1 MGEVRNIGLA
11 ADERTLIRQL
21 YPPLQRYAAVV
32 APAGVDPEDLV
43 QEAFLRA
50 IRKGPL
56 CDLNHPNAYL
66 RKTICNLA
74 SNTRR
79 KFSRQRRALT
89 RLGPTDSVGVEYP
102 SDLDDLLIL
111 RPVARAVLYM
121 REVEG
126 RTHGEIAALLGR
138 TEVGVRSIASRARRQ
153 LLLELTEE
161 VGSATA

>member
-1 MGEVRNIGLA
+1 VGDVRSIGLA

-32 APAGVDPEDLV
+32 APADVDPEDLV

-74 SNTRR
+74 SNSRR
-79 KFSRQRRALT
+79 RFSRERRALL
-89 RLGPTDSVGVEYP
+89 RLDNPGVAPEGYP
-102 SDLDDLLIL
+102 SDLDDLMRL
-111 RPVARAVLYM
+111 RPVARAVLQCEKSRDDHM
-121 REVEG
+121 RRSRRCSDG
-126 RTHGEIAALLGR
+126 RRSVCAASPRGPN
-138 TEVGVRSIASRARRQ
+138 
-153 LLLELTEE
+153 
-161 VGSATA
+161 GSFVWN